1 MMHWNPP
8 PRANGVV
15 IVPHHYAE
23 TMNRTAALNPSP
35 RTLDVTSVVHFDRLV
50 SAGAGSMNGWHA
62 QSLDLRGH
70 ARTLKALDPQGAIF
84 LGCTFDDGVEESL
97 RRRGALIFPKLQGV
111 PFDPYRGHLYTAAE
125 LYEDISSTEYE
136 STLDAQVYQWS
147 ILPGQRASLDAT
159 LAAALHD
166 HAIGDALDELLDH
179 GALAGTKLVGVMGGH
194 AAQRG
199 TTEFAEAAR
208 LGRLLA
214 QAGFAVATGGG
225 PGAME
230 AANMGAYLSALP
242 DADATAAVEQLA
254 AVPGFRPSV
263 TAWARQ
269 AAAVVERHPEG
280 TATLGIPTWFYG
292 HEPPN
297 LFATHIAKYF
307 ANAVREAILLELCN
321 GGIVFLPG
329 AAGTVQEIFQDA
341 CENYYGAPQTITPMV
356 LVGRDHWERMFPA
369 WPMLQSLAAGK
380 PMEDRI
386 FLVDT
391 VEEALAVVSGAGP
404 G

>member
-1 MMHWNPP
+1 
-8 PRANGVV
+8 
-15 IVPHHYAE
+15 
-23 TMNRTAALNPSP
+23 MNRSGSLNPSP
-35 RTLDVTSVVHFDRLV
+35 RTLDVESVAHFSHLV
-50 SAGAGSMNGWHA
+50 SAGAGSMHGWHA

-70 ARTLKALDPQGAIF
+70 ARDLKALDPEGAIF

-97 RRRGALIFPKLQGV
+97 RRRGALIFPKLHNV
-111 PFDPYRGHLYTAAE
+111 PFNPYRSGVYTAGE
-125 LYEDISSTEYE
+125 LYADISSTEYE
-136 STLDAQVYQWS
+136 STLDARVYQWS
-147 ILPGQRASLDAT
+147 ILPGRRGSLDAT

-166 HAIGDALDELLDH
+166 HAIGDALDELLEH
-179 GALAGTKLVGVMGGH
+179 GALSGTRVVGVMGGH

-199 TTEFAEAAR
+199 TTEFADAAH

-214 QAGFAVATGGG
+214 QAGFTVATGGG

-230 AANMGAYLSALP
+230 AANLGAYLSRVP
-242 DADATAAVEQLA
+242 DADFTAALEALA

-269 AAAVVERHPEG
+269 AAAVVERYPDG
-280 TATLGIPTWFYG
+280 TPTLGIPTWFYG

-307 ANAVREAILLELCN
+307 ANAIREAILLELCD

-341 CENYYGAPQTITPMV
+341 CENYYGAPETITPMV
-356 LVGRDHWERMFPA
+356 LVGREHWERTFPA
-369 WPMLQSLAAGK
+369 WPMVQSLAAGK
-380 PMEDRI
+380 PMAEKI

-391 VEEALAVVSGAGP
+391 VEEALAVLAP
-404 G
+404 

>member
-1 MMHWNPP
+1 
-8 PRANGVV
+8 
-15 IVPHHYAE
+15 
-23 TMNRTAALNPSP
+23 MNRTAALNPSP
-35 RTLDVTSVVHFDRLV
+35 RTLDVESVVHFDRLV
-50 SAGAGSMNGWHA
+50 SAGARSMHGWHA
-62 QSLDLRGH
+62 QSLDLRGYS
-70 ARTLKALDPQGAIF
+70 RQLKAMDPQGAIF
-84 LGCTFDDGVEESL
+84 LGCTFDTGVEESL
-97 RRRGALIFPKLQGV
+97 RSRGALIFPKLLGV
-111 PFDPYRGHLYTAAE
+111 PFDPYRGTLYTPAE
-125 LYEDISSTEYE
+125 LYRDIPATEYE

-147 ILPGQRASLDAT
+147 ILPGQRQSLDAT

-166 HAIGDALDELLDH
+166 HAIGDALDEALDQ
-179 GALAGTKLVGVMGGH
+179 GPFAGSRIVGVMGGH

-199 TTEFAEAAR
+199 SREFADAAR
-208 LGRLLA
+208 LGSLLA

-230 AANMGAYLSALP
+230 AANMGAYFSGRP
-242 DADATAAVEQLA
+242 DAELQAALATLA
-254 AVPGFRPSV
+254 DVPGFRPSV

-269 AAAVVERHPEG
+269 AAAVVEHYPQG
-280 TATLGIPTWFYG
+280 TPTLGIPTWFYG

-307 ANAVREAILLELCN
+307 ANAIREAILLEVCN

-341 CENYYGAPQTITPMV
+341 CENYYGAPETITPMV
-356 LVGRDHWERMFPA
+356 LVGREHWERTFPA

-380 PMEDRI
+380 PMAERI

-391 VEEALAVVSGAGP
+391 VEDALAVLAR
-404 G
+404 

>member
-1 MMHWNPP
+1 
-8 PRANGVV
+8 
-15 IVPHHYAE
+15 
-23 TMNRTAALNPSP
+23 MNRSAPLNPSP
-35 RTLDVTSVVHFDRLV
+35 RTLDIQSVVHFERLV
-50 SAGAGSMNGWHA
+50 SAGAGSMSGWHA

-70 ARTLKALDPQGAIF
+70 ARDLKALNPQGAIF

-111 PFDPYRGHLYTAAE
+111 PFDPYRGSLYSAAE
-125 LYEDISSTEYE
+125 LYQDISSTEYE
-136 STLDAQVYQWS
+136 ATLDAQVYQWS

-179 GALAGTKLVGVMGGH
+179 GALAGSKIVGVMGGH

-199 TTEFAEAAR
+199 TSEFADAAR

-230 AANMGAYLSALP
+230 AANLGAYLSGLP
-242 DADATAAVEQLA
+242 DVDTTAALGTLA
-254 AVPGFRPSV
+254 EVPGFRPSV

-269 AAAVVERHPEG
+269 AAVVVERHPEG
-280 TATLGIPTWFYG
+280 TPTLGIPTWFYG

-307 ANAVREAILLELCN
+307 ANALREAILLELCN
-321 GGIVFLPG
+321 GGTIFLPG

-341 CENYYGAPQTITPMV
+341 CENYYGAPETITPMV
-356 LVGRDHWERMFPA
+356 LVGRDHWERTLPA
-369 WPMLQSLAAGK
+369 WPMLQGLAAGK
-380 PMEDRI
+380 PMEHRI
-386 FLVDT
+386 FLVDS
-391 VEEALAVVSGAGP
+391 VEEALAVVSGQGARRG
-404 G
+404 